1 MIDDNPTIADINAA
15 AQFIRNQIEYRP
27 KISLILGS
35 GLGPLAGEIEESAI
49 IPYDTIP
56 HFPQSGVAG
65 HAGRLIIGKLQG
77 QTVLAMQG
85 RTHYYEGQTMQ
96 TITMPIRAMQV
107 MGINTLIVTNAAGGL
122 NPDFQVGD
130 LMLIT
135 DHINL
140 TGLAGHNPLRG
151 PNIDQFG
158 VRFPS
163 MVAPYD
169 LDLQDL
175 ARQAAKETGIALREG
190 IYVNVAGPSFET
202 PAECRMLRLM
212 GADTVG
218 MSTAPEV
225 VVANHA
231 GMRVLGFSG
240 VANMAVMQP
249 TRDVETTHEEVLQGI
264 RLLARKLTPLVKA
277 VLAKL

>member
-1 MIDDNPTIADINAA
+1 L
-15 AQFIRNQIEYRP
+15 IEESLFKECYD
-27 KISLILGS
+27 SLILGS

-135 DHINL
+135 DPINL

-212 GADTVG
+212 GADAVG

>member
-1 MIDDNPTIADINAA
+1 
-15 AQFIRNQIEYRP
+15 
-27 KISLILGS
+27 
-35 GLGPLAGEIEESAI
+35 
-49 IPYDTIP
+49 
-56 HFPQSGVAG
+56 
-65 HAGRLIIGKLQG
+65 
-77 QTVLAMQG
+77 
-85 RTHYYEGQTMQ
+85 
-96 TITMPIRAMQV
+96 
-107 MGINTLIVTNAAGGL
+107 
-122 NPDFQVGD
+122 
-130 LMLIT
+130 
-135 DHINL
+135 
-140 TGLAGHNPLRG
+140 
-151 PNIDQFG
+151 
-158 VRFPS
+158 
-163 MVAPYD
+163 
-169 LDLQDL
+169 LQDL

-212 GADTVG
+212 GADAVG